1 MNWITHLVIWWIR
14 LHLFLLFFQN
24 LFYFKLS
31 KSLSVTPHSTMCAV
45 VLPQKRSLDSL
56 DLELQAVVKY
66 LMMMLGTEPWSQVFY
81 RNKKDPSFKPLLLFL
96 NKLQEWIFPVAIT
109 SSLTSS
115 TALSNIQFFL
125 YLFFPSFFHG
135 LIQYLFIST
144 HTINFH
150 LLWPRNLI
158 PPRQAKINRGSP
170 LPPSLQPSNIST
182 VTGLELG
189 NLYIKEATIH

>member
-24 LFYFKLS
+24 LFYFKLP

-45 VLPQKRSLDSL
+45 VLPQKGSLDSL

-125 YLFFPSFFHG
+125 YLFFPSFFSW
-135 LIQYLFIST
+135 IDTIFIY
-144 HTINFH
+144 INSHYQFSFIMTKKF
-150 LLWPRNLI
+150 N
-158 PPRQAKINRGSP
+158 S
-170 LPPSLQPSNIST
+170 S
-182 VTGLELG
+182 
-189 NLYIKEATIH
+189 